1 MHIGIVLGL
10 LTVAASWPVPPI
22 EEIGRQ
28 IREAWREGGP
38 AANLRVLARFELAI
52 ERSDEALGDAY
63 FPNRSILAGPRTT
76 RRRTAPL
83 PLWFEDAA
91 TKGKK
96 HRNDV
101 HFPTGDMR
109 TDVSTPPEGLDVVNF
124 FDGRDSWSFS
134 RTGRRASRIPGDS
147 PMIASGL
154 GYYRDMIG
162 LPLKPTGTR
171 ATAGDSTEPYRLD
184 ELIPSGKYAVEG
196 EAVIEG
202 EPCVVLARPGLDRLW
217 LARDR
222 GWAIAG
228 REWCWSAGGPLKRR
242 FVNRD
247 FREVAPGAWIPDV
260 ASMEIHGK
268 AGAKVGTLRATVL
281 KAVADVPDDRFLP
294 DFPKG
299 TRVDDRET
307 GEVTIFGEPP
317 PSPEEAARLGIGP
330 MFYPPP
336 WWQRPKTLWSGSFAL
351 AVLVIAGGW
360 RWISG
365 RMEADR

>member
-1 MHIGIVLGL
+1 MDIGIVVGL
-10 LTVAASWPVPPI
+10 LTVATWSVPPI

-28 IREAWREGGP
+28 IREAWREGAP
-38 AANLRVLARFELAI
+38 AANLRVIARFELVV
-52 ERSDEALGDAY
+52 EQPDEALGDAY
-63 FPNRSILAGPRTT
+63 FPNRSTPVGTRTT
-76 RRRTAPL
+76 QRRSAPQ
-83 PLWFEDAA
+83 PLWFEDAS

-101 HFPTGDMR
+101 HFPIGDAQAEL
-109 TDVSTPPEGLDVVNF
+109 PPPQGLDLVKV
-124 FDGRDSWSFS
+124 FDGQDSWSFLRPS
-134 RTGRRASRIPGDS
+134 RNVERIPGDS
-147 PMIASGL
+147 PMVGSGL

-162 LPLKPTGTR
+162 LPLKPIGSR

-196 EAVIEG
+196 EAVVEG
-202 EPCVVLARPGLDRLW
+202 EPCVVLARPGIDRLW
-217 LARDR
+217 IAKDR
-222 GWAIAG
+222 GWAIVR
-228 REWCWSAGGPLKRR
+228 REWYWSAGGPLKRR

-247 FREVAPGAWIPDV
+247 FREVAPGVWIPYV

-268 AGAKVGTLRATVL
+268 AGAKVGTLKATVL
-281 KAVADVPDDRFLP
+281 DAVADVPDDWFKP

-299 TRVDDRET
+299 TRINDRET

-336 WWQRPKTLWSGSFAL
+336 WWQRPLTLWPGGVAL
-351 AVLVIAGGW
+351 ALLVIAGVR
-360 RWISG
+360 RWISD
-365 RMEADR
+365 RMEADQ